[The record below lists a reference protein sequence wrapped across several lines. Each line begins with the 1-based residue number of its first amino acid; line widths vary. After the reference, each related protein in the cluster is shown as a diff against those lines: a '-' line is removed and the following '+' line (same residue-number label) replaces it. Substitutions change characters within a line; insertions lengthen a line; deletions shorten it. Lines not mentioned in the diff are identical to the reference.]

1 MKSQNII
8 DELLLEVSLHHPIPD
23 FKNPEHVRTLLRICE
38 EAGHYELLTELENL
52 LLKEKS
58 WRKAKKQ
65 AAMAAKK
72 GKPEGEKSPAE
83 KMGLV
88 HLGGPYYGPK
98 EGEPAT
104 HMSKEGKI
112 EPMTEKDKAEKAER
126 DSEKAGEKP
135 EEKAPEGE
143 PTPPAE
149 KSPEQEK
156 KEKEFNTAKED
167 PESILSD
174 PAASA
179 QSQAIAR
186 DQAAKNTLAA
196 TEKKPDAET
205 GEDKEVS
212 DEEKT
217 SDEKIKDASTEIN
230 KMLDTLD
237 KDKEGATPE
246 EREAISSVREKL
258 NLAIKDL
265 QKILSVEKDKKADKE
280 EKSEEE
286 DLESADTEEAQT
298 LSPEEKEEMISKV
311 ESEIEDAEP
320 NPDDVATDIDQFQPV
335 KDSDPKGTEVMGK
348 DGKKYYSLGGGY
360 YAETPDGP
368 AVWKVLDEEDEGIDE
383 NIIHIVESAIQND
396 TPDDWYRLFE
406 ATTTIKTKKGP
417 KTAVRIGK
425 TKPSQKLAKAATE
438 KAKRKENVKRIK
450 SLSPSKRANLKDL
463 SKDEVKQYIES
474 RIENARKEFE
484 SAPNK
489 EGYAIGFLRQ
499 RSDEINDNYL
509 RPQGTEASSFAENN
523 GSKLAKNFMKAGG
536 KLTTEEEEKILG
548 EMLSSP
554 LAKTIPPDDRKRWAR
569 IALNTARTEANV
581 LLNEPKYRAKKEQ
594 RDPYPNG
601 VIVDKQSRQMLVNYF
616 THLAKEASTPEARSH
631 YERQLRFI
639 KELGESDTG
648 IMYELEDDTVGFKHT
663 SNKSTYADPHNNT
676 SVAEKVNYI
685 KKKMGGTLSP
695 EVEKSFSR
703 ITDKVSNAS
712 KGLESDCQK
721 FAKERESLSP
731 DERRSQEVTIG
742 NLLQNFPV
750 RGGKR
755 KNYLDFTN
763 KPWFKKKAEEM
774 GIKLPVKSSADIVKV
789 AIVSAGEDEPATDA
803 VKAMRKV
810 SEVLEKV
817 TDDNIQKIAKTFNIS
832 ANKLKSLSE
841 TAATIKD
848 SAKNRRDVM
857 AEAHEELVSSI
868 QKADSKTTPPSY
880 PKDPNA
886 DNGPHQQAYV
896 SDYMHRMHFDSYIM
910 GERDGV
916 SSQNIGGD
924 NIEPE
929 YYRQCL
935 AELSGYTGDIN
946 EEAGRKDL
954 ITHLSKR
961 MRVSP
966 KSDSIIFTNDT
977 GEVEIGNEE
986 YRTKGESKGV
996 MGNLG
1001 KGLQQC
1007 LKSKV
1012 KIGAP
1017 KPEKKGKKSK
1027 STNEILQSLSPE
1039 IRKKVLERIQA
1050 MKILLE
1056 TTATAGYDADGEP
1069 PTGHTP
1075 DGQSRKLNSGKPENW
1090 FKQLGFS
1097 QLEIPKADRMRA
1109 KATYPV
1115 VKDKE
1120 TQYRK
1125 LSYKVQNVVSSTL
1138 NPAEKKEGVD
1148 KWKTVKNP
1156 AKQVRKAG
1164 EVRYWDLED
1173 TEAGKKKKGK
1183 RK

>member
-1 MKSQNII
+1 
-8 DELLLEVSLHHPIPD
+8 
-23 FKNPEHVRTLLRICE
+23 
-38 EAGHYELLTELENL
+38 
-52 LLKEKS
+52 
-58 WRKAKKQ
+58 
-65 AAMAAKK
+65 
-72 GKPEGEKSPAE
+72 
-83 KMGLV
+83 
-88 HLGGPYYGPK
+88 
-98 EGEPAT
+98 
-104 HMSKEGKI
+104 
-112 EPMTEKDKAEKAER
+112 
-126 DSEKAGEKP
+126 
-135 EEKAPEGE
+135 
-143 PTPPAE
+143 
-149 KSPEQEK
+149 
-156 KEKEFNTAKED
+156 
-167 PESILSD
+167 
-174 PAASA
+174 
-179 QSQAIAR
+179 
-186 DQAAKNTLAA
+186 
-196 TEKKPDAET
+196 
-205 GEDKEVS
+205 
-212 DEEKT
+212 
-217 SDEKIKDASTEIN
+217 
-230 KMLDTLD
+230 
-237 KDKEGATPE
+237 
-246 EREAISSVREKL
+246 
-258 NLAIKDL
+258 
-265 QKILSVEKDKKADKE
+265 
-280 EKSEEE
+280 
-286 DLESADTEEAQT
+286 
-298 LSPEEKEEMISKV
+298 MISKV

-368 AVWKVLDEEDEGIDE
+368 AVWKVLDEEDETVDE

-484 SAPNK
+484 SSPNK

-499 RSDEINDNYL
+499 RSSEINDNYL
-509 RPQGTEASSFAENN
+509 RPKGTEASSFAENN

-536 KLTTEEEEKILG
+536 KLTPEEEEKILG
-548 EMLSSP
+548 EMMSSP

-601 VIVDKQSRQMLVNYF
+601 VIVDKQSREMLVNYF

-1039 IRKKVLERIQA
+1039 MKKR
-1050 MKILLE
+1050 LLE
-1056 TTATAGYDADGEP
+1056 KLKKSTTLNETTGNSGYEADGEP
-1069 PTGHTP
+1069 PAGHTP

-1115 VKDKE
+1115 AKDKE